1 MVLAASALASPPDS
15 GSKIPASKTS
25 LRKAPA
31 SKIMVG
37 PASWYGKAFHGR
49 TTASGEPY
57 DMFQLTAA
65 HKTLPLGTYLKV
77 TNLKNGK
84 WVVVRVNDRGPYVG
98 DRIVDVSYA
107 ASQMLDFRSKGVQ
120 KVKLEV
126 LQPQEMASLSR
137 AEALD

>member
-1 MVLAASALASPPDS
+1 
-15 GSKIPASKTS
+15 
-25 LRKAPA
+25 
-31 SKIMVG
+31 MVG

-84 WVVVRVNDRGPYVG
+84 WVIVRVNDRGPYVG

-126 LQPQEMASLSR
+126 LEPQHMASLNSS
-137 AEALD
+137 EALD